1 MLLGGDRPGV
11 EGLPG
16 LSWVWA
22 VDCSAPRWQNYTNFC
37 VARASLKTQPAKPSQ
52 FLEAGKAVAG
62 LGARKGSCLTLPASC
77 LLTPRN

>member
-22 VDCSAPRWQNYTNFC
+22 VDGRAPRRQNYTNFC
-37 VARASLKTQPAKPSQ
+37 AARASSGNSASKAQPIP
-52 FLEAGKAVAG
+52 EAGKAAAG
-62 LGARKGSCLTLPASC
+62 LGAGKGS
-77 LLTPRN
+77 